1 MSKLKKIKKLIPEDD
16 IEEMKEVFDFICK
29 NYHLKSDKTKEGYE
43 TRHFKPEEKA
53 NYIYR
58 QLPVIYYEK
67 SMIYLLMEQ
76 IYYQHRAI
84 DRYINK
90 DKKHLN
96 TIEEL
101 QIDNRYKDQEIQELK
116 EHITELRREKT
127 TKEIDNMR
135 LKIIKQKEKIERL
148 KTRIL
153 YKI

>member
-1 MSKLKKIKKLIPEDD
+1 MSKLQKIKKLLEEDD

-67 SMIYLLMEQ
+67 SMIYILMEQ
-76 IYYQHRAI
+76 IYYSRN
-84 DRYINK
+84 NK
-90 DKKHLN
+90 LRDVERIKKLKQKN
-96 TIEEL
+96 EEL
-101 QIDNRYKDQEIQELK
+101 QNDNRYKDQQIEELK

-127 TKEIDNMR
+127 TKEIDDMR
-135 LKIIKQKEKIERL
+135 LKIIKQKEKIDKL
-148 KTRIL
+148 KTAL
-153 YKI
+153 TYK